1 MNNICRLITT
11 LDCHRRCY
19 YCCNKHD
26 SIKSSWKDVL
36 LKDVLG
42 KYDTYVITGG
52 EPLMQTQIDRT
63 LHVMQSINEHWFNSD
78 TLKPQPKIYVY
89 TSLCTRWLPDVM
101 KEVDGITYSMHI
113 DCSDDDIRSLQR
125 FQTYISFYDDKSYY
139 LNIDST
145 ITKELPI
152 IPSLWNRI
160 QSFKPLDNCPVPQGE
175 DLCRLVEV
183 F

>member
-1 MNNICRLITT
+1 
-11 LDCHRRCY
+11 
-19 YCCNKHD
+19 
-26 SIKSSWKDVL
+26 
-36 LKDVLG
+36 VLG

-52 EPLMQTQIDRT
+52 EPMMQTQVDRT
-63 LHVMQSINEHWFNSD
+63 LHVIESIIDDYYNRD
-78 TLKPQPKIYVY
+78 DRGYYPKIYVY
-89 TSLCTRWLPDVM
+89 TSLCQQRLPEFM
-101 KEVDGITYSMHI
+101 KWIAGITYSMHI

-125 FQTYISFYDDKSYY
+125 FQTYISFYDDKSYH